1 MIQRFFKLETVIRRA
16 PLGMRFLDLVRGVS
30 VTDGLVVS
38 AWRIGT
44 SGPRQIAFTSP
55 LSGVY
60 GFRTLPGFRPFE
72 VGERPASDWCASPP
86 DVGEPTADEL
96 TSLDTLQGL
105 LRAEESPP
113 TGANFIVYVED
124 RQGRFLPQ
132 VMLMCLPKERLVEV
146 PLFSSPARLAPA
158 GLGVV
163 RGELAIQG
171 SQPLK
176 PASWALVAASLDSH
190 TYVGV
195 ADARGMF
202 ILFVPYAS
210 ALPPLE
216 GSPPHGS
223 GNIDQLT
230 WPLTISVF
238 YQPSRQQFVPD
249 LDPPDILSI
258 LEQGRATVYDR
269 VGVAGPNLVRSIRFG
284 ADLVVATVGQSQLF
298 VDPAPP

>member
-1 MIQRFFKLETVIRRA
+1 MMQRFFKLETVIRRA

-38 AWRIGT
+38 AWQIGT
-44 SGPRQIAFTSP
+44 SGPRQVAFTSP
-55 LSGVY
+55 MSGVY

-96 TSLDTLQGL
+96 TSLDALQGL

-113 TGANFIVYVED
+113 AGANFIVFVED
-124 RQGRFLPQ
+124 GQGRFLPQ

-146 PLFSSPARLAPA
+146 PLLSSPARLAPA

-163 RGELAIQG
+163 HGELAVQG

-223 GNIDQLT
+223 GNIDLLT

-249 LDPPDILSI
+249 LEPPDTLSI

-269 VGVAGPNLVRSIRFG
+269 VGVPGSNLVRSIRFG
-284 ADLVVATVGQSQLF
+284 ADLVVATVGQSQLL

>member
-1 MIQRFFKLETVIRRA
+1 MQRFFKLETVIRRA

-60 GFRTLPGFRPFE
+60 GFRTLPGFRLFE

-113 TGANFIVYVED
+113 AGANFIVYVED
-124 RQGRFLPQ
+124 GQGRFLPQ
-132 VMLMCLPKERLVEV
+132 LMQMCLPKERLVEV

-163 RGELAIQG
+163 HGELTIRG

-176 PASWALVAASLDSH
+176 SASWALVAVSLDSH

-223 GNIDQLT
+223 GNIDQLA

-238 YQPSRQQFVPD
+238 YQPSSQQFVPD
-249 LDPPDILSI
+249 LEPPDTLSI
-258 LEQGRATVYDR
+258 LEQRRATVYDG
-269 VGVAGPNLVRSIRFG
+269 VGVPGSNLVRSIRFG
-284 ADLVVATVGQSQLF
+284 ADLVVATVGQSQLL
-298 VDPAPP
+298 VDAAPP